1 MFNSSYEKCIN
12 ENVDIKLCAH
22 EAFLREPSAG
32 TLRIE
37 RLENKIHVFATTE
50 TKALFIK
57 KATTYADKIQVLT
70 LDTHKNVFS
79 VTNRF
84 QIHSEMVGRKTMP
97 TRNA

>member
-22 EAFLREPSAG
+22 EAFLGEPSAG
-32 TLRIE
+32 MLRIK

-50 TKALFIK
+50 PKALFIK